1 MVETLLPPGTS
12 YADVYR
18 RFRWTIPS
26 AYNIAVDVCDRH
38 LRALLGEAHGR
49 VGAHSAAGA
58 GDHADLALEPSRH
71 QSSVE

>member
-38 LRALLGEAHGR
+38 
-49 VGAHSAAGA
+49 A
-58 GDHADLALEPSRH
+58 GDRARMARSCTRTTPGR
-71 QSSVE
+71 